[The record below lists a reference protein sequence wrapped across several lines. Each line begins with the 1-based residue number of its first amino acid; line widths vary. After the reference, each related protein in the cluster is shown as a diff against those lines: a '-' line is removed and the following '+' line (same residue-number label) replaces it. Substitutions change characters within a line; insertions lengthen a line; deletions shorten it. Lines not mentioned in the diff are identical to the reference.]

1 MSVNG
6 FMMTPYFSSTVYNE
20 KMSLDEITLMSSELE
35 ENGITSI
42 EDVELKF
49 RVYNPETYDTI
60 LETDAI
66 SFSMK

>member
-1 MSVNG
+1 
-6 FMMTPYFSSTVYNE
+6 MMTPLFSSTVYNE

-49 RVYNPETYDTI
+49 RVFDAESFSTVFET
-60 LETDAI
+60 EAI
-66 SFSMK
+66 SFSMQ